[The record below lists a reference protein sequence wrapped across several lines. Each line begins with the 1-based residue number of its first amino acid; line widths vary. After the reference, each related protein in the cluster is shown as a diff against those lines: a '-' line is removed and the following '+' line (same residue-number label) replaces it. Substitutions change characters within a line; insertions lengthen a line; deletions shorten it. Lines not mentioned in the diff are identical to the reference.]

1 MSCYHPLLAQ
11 RTSDPK
17 KPVKIVNKEPF
28 LDRPTTDM
36 INKALSV
43 DIRTGEVENDFF
55 LVPCGK
61 CIGCRLD
68 YSREWADRMT
78 MEALSHPKG
87 RSWFLTLTYDDE
99 HLPNGKK
106 DRPSLKP
113 NDLTDFMKRLRRH
126 YEYHNLSDGIRFY
139 ACGEYGSKTF
149 RPHYHVIVYGLD
161 FEDKEPFFLN
171 KMHQQIYKSE
181 LLSDLWGNGIV
192 SIGGFD
198 WRSAA
203 YTARYV
209 LKKQKG
215 ENAASYYEER
225 GIEPEFVRMSNRPGI
240 ALPYF
245 ETHSEEI
252 YEKDNIVLPPIDGK
266 PHIIKPP
273 RYFDTK
279 YESLNALCAERLKE
293 IKARRVTNAQA
304 SQDTRLQLTDLDLKG
319 YFELQERSAENSAKL
334 LKRLVD

>member
-1 MSCYHPLLAQ
+1 MSCYHPLLAEW
-11 RTSDPK
+11 TSDPK
-17 KPVKIVNKEPF
+17 KPVRIVSKEPS
-28 LDRPTTDM
+28 LDRRSL
-36 INKALSV
+36 AY
-43 DIRTGEVENDFF
+43 IREAEIKDYYGVWKEQYFF
-55 LVPCGK
+55 VPCGK

-78 MEALSHPKG
+78 MEALCYPKG
-87 RSWFLTLTYDDE
+87 QAWFLTLTYDDA
-99 HLPNGKK
+99 HLPKGKM
-106 DRPSLKP
+106 DRPTLEP
-113 NDLTDFMKRLRRH
+113 QHLTDFIKRLRRH
-126 YEYHNLSDGIRFY
+126 FEYHEKSDKIRFY

-149 RPHYHVIVYGLD
+149 RPHYHVVAYGLD

-181 LLSDLWGNGIV
+181 TLEHLWGNGIV

-215 ENAASYYEER
+215 ESAASYYEER
-225 GIEPEFVRMSNRPGI
+225 GIKPEFVRMSNRPGI

-245 ETHSEEI
+245 EAHYNEI
-252 YEKDNIVLPPIDGK
+252 YANDNIVLPAIDGK
-266 PHIIKPP
+266 PHIVKPP
-273 RYFDTK
+273 RYFDDK
-279 YESLNALCAERLKE
+279 YASLNDYAAARLKE
-293 IKARRVTNAQA
+293 IKERRAANAQA
-304 SQDTRLQLTDLDLKG
+304 SQDTRLALTDLDLQG
-319 YFELQERSAENSAKL
+319 YFDMQEQSAIRSAKM